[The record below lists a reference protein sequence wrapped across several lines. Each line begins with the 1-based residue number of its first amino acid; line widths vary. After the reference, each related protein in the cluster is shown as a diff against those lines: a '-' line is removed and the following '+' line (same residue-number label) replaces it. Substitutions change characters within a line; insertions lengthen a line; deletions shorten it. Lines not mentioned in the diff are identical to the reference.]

1 MASIDLQSVLQ
12 RGYAGVITENGI
24 IPHPVSELTI
34 GENLVIQLA
43 QGKVTV
49 KVIEVTEG

>member
-24 IPHPVSELTI
+24 IPHSVSELTI

>member
-1 MASIDLQSVLQ
+1 V
-12 RGYAGVITENGI
+12 RTENGT
-24 IPHPVSELTI
+24 IPRSGAELTI

-49 KVIEVTEG
+49 KVIEVT